1 MMDAPLPRV
10 FAVVVTFN
18 RRGLLEQCL
27 AALLAQ
33 TLPCTRIILIDNAS
47 SDDTAEHLSG
57 LGDPRVMAYGLSKN
71 TGGAG
76 GFNVGMRLAFAQG
89 ADHVWIMDDDVIPD
103 PTALEALLE
112 GAQALKARGV
122 DPAFTASVVRTPD
135 GVISNVPDV
144 DLRENGLGYPD
155 WPAHLDLAALPIS
168 RATFVSVLIPRAVV
182 ARFGLPIAPM
192 FIWGDDTEYTLR
204 ITRQRPGYVIG
215 ASRVEHVRAMAG
227 TLSIRTEDNPV
238 RIGFHKLLIRNT
250 LYLTRTHLGRAQVLT
265 FARRRLD
272 DILWLVSRRQFA
284 KAAVIL
290 GGLWDGLRFKPTPEA
305 ADSPFSVPG
314 LELKLLGSRAD

>member
-1 MMDAPLPRV
+1 MTDTALPRV

-33 TLPCTRIILIDNAS
+33 TVPCARIILIDNAS
-47 SDDTAEHLSG
+47 IDDTADYLSG
-57 LGDPRVMAYGLSKN
+57 LNDPRVAAYGLSKN

-103 PTALEALLE
+103 PTALAALLE
-112 GAQALKARGV
+112 GAQALKGRGV
-122 DPAFTASVVRTPD
+122 DPAFTASVVRTPE

-182 ARFGLPIAPM
+182 AQFGLPLAPM

-204 ITRQRPGYVIG
+204 ITRQRPGYLIG
-215 ASRVEHVRAMAG
+215 ASQVEHVRAMAG

-250 LYLTRTHLGRAQVLT
+250 IYLTRTHLGRAQVLA
-265 FARRRLD
+265 FAQRRLD
-272 DILWLVSRRQFA
+272 DILWLLSRRQFA
-284 KAAVIL
+284 KAAVVL
-290 GGLWDGLRFKPTPEA
+290 GGMLDGLRFRPPREA

-314 LELKLLGSRAD
+314 LELRRLGSGPD